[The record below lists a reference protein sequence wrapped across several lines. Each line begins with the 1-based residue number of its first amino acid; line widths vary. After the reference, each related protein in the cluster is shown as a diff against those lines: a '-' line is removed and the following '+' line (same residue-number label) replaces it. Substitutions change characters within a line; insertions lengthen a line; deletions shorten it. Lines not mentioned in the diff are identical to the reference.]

1 MSDPSASASS
11 GGWPNTSWTLLR
23 AGQDPANPDC
33 VEDRNQF
40 LTRYW
45 KPVFVF
51 LRAKRY
57 SPQLAE
63 ELTQAF
69 FLHVLERGCF
79 PGAEREK
86 GKFRSYLLGA
96 LCHFL
101 ADQAPDR
108 LKRQRVFEQRLVS
121 LGNLLSEE
129 DRQYEPPAGEPVE
142 TIFMKQWAIDL
153 VRDVRRRVKSH
164 CERRGHPLWYDVFDA
179 YHPAAP
185 DASPPPSEQ
194 ELGNRL
200 GLTRDQVRYAREQ
213 AEQAF
218 RVLLRAEV
226 RDQVSDDTD
235 IDDEIRE
242 LQALLGH

>member
-1 MSDPSASASS
+1 MSELPANASEA
-11 GGWPNTSWTLLR
+11 WPVTSWTLLR
-23 AGQDPANPDC
+23 AGQDADSPDC
-33 VEDRNQF
+33 IESRNKF
-40 LTRYW
+40 LARYC

-51 LRAKRY
+51 LRAKRHP
-57 SPQLAE
+57 PQRAE

-69 FLHVLERGCF
+69 FLHVLEKGCF
-79 PGAEREK
+79 PGVDRGK
-86 GKFRSYLLGA
+86 GKFRTYLLGA

-101 ADQAPDR
+101 ADQTPER
-108 LKRQRVFEQRLVS
+108 LTRQRAFEGRLVPLGS
-121 LGNLLSEE
+121 LLTEE
-129 DRQYEPPAGEPVE
+129 ERCYEPPAGEPVE
-142 TIFMKQWAIDL
+142 TVFMKQWAIDL

-226 RDQVSDDTD
+226 RDQVSDDAD

-242 LQALLGH
+242 LQALLAR